1 MFLNGNDRSRFNSCS
16 LYAGLA
22 AIIWKALLRKKDLG
36 LWAAQCA
43 QWLSESECFSD
54 GPVKCAEHSL
64 PGSLHLQPPLTFFN
78 VNMRLCLNS
87 PHFLSLFCF
96 DVCFFQ
102 AESFFLLFHSCASV
116 WSARKHPLSAH
127 SPAVVAWA
135 LECGR
140 FYSGLMT
147 NEGYNCL
154 VFHTSVCPFASFFW
168 HGCISSLDLRVGKI
182 M

>member
-36 LWAAQCA
+36 VVSSAVAFREWMFFRRACEMCRALSPWQLGAPAAASTHLFQRKHASVSKLPSFLVSVLLW
-43 QWLSESECFSD
+43 
-54 GPVKCAEHSL
+54 
-64 PGSLHLQPPLTFFN
+64 
-78 VNMRLCLNS
+78 RL
-87 PHFLSLFCF
+87 FLS
-96 DVCFFQ
+96 
-102 AESFFLLFHSCASV
+102 SWTFFLLFHSACASV